1 MEEIDDCKTV
11 EFCKEQDRKISTIR
25 MGGMMRTLGKNFSDK
40 EFNEIIDKI
49 ENEGDGYVELDKF
62 LTLMADIKTD
72 ANELREEQSNL
83 INAFKYFDRE
93 RTGFID
99 YNEFKHILTTVS
111 EKLTNAELFKLDEL
125 CKSQVDENGRFRY
138 KDFLELILLR

>member
-1 MEEIDDCKTV
+1 
-11 EFCKEQDRKISTIR
+11 
-25 MGGMMRTLGKNFSDK
+25 
-40 EFNEIIDKI
+40 
-49 ENEGDGYVELDKF
+49 
-62 LTLMADIKTD
+62 MADIKTD

-83 INAFKYFDRE
+83 INAFKYFDRD

-111 EKLTNAELFKLDEL
+111 EKLTSQELFKLDEL